1 VEVAVE
7 AEQVRVR
14 IITVSTRASAG
25 VYEDTAGPA
34 AADVLVAA
42 GLTVV
47 GITVVPD
54 GREGVSAAIVAACAD
69 ADVVITSGGTG
80 LHPRDTTR
88 EATLDVV
95 DREVPGIAE
104 AIRARSLQITP
115 MAMLSRGAAG
125 VRDRV
130 LVINVPGSP
139 KGARESVEVIAPVL
153 RHAVDQLRAGDH
165 DR

>member
-1 VEVAVE
+1 ME
-7 AEQVRVR
+7 ADELR
-14 IITVSTRASAG
+14 IRIVTVSTRASTG

-34 AADVLVAA
+34 VAEVLQAQ

-47 GITVVPD
+47 GIDVVPD
-54 GREGVSAAIVAACAD
+54 GREGVSAAIVRACAD
-69 ADVVITSGGTG
+69 ADVVITNGGTG
-80 LHPRDTTR
+80 MHPRDTTR
-88 EATLDVV
+88 EATLDVI

-115 MAMLSRGAAG
+115 MAMLSRATAWIRGST
-125 VRDRV
+125 

-139 KGARESVEVIAPVL
+139 KGARESVEVVVAVL

-165 DR
+165 PR